1 MKGIVK
7 GKLKST
13 IVESNDEIIK
23 RLLKVMSVNLS
34 LALYVC
40 QKEIEA
46 TVKILLSDA
55 IKSQPEYSNLIYGDL
70 RYEFGLLN
78 AFARLDAI
86 LNMIVQS
93 VIVDIKNV
101 KVRSNG
107 FTGGLTINAVQTG
120 YGDILSLPESSF
132 LTEKGVQLDW
142 LEWLLLEGDSIII
155 ADYRFRRINTPRSR
169 TGGGLMVKGG
179 SWSVPSKFSGTIRN
193 NFITRAI
200 NDIQEPIE
208 KVVKKCLTSI

>member
-1 MKGIVK
+1 MKVAVK

-23 RLLKVMSVNLS
+23 RMLKVVSLNLS
-34 LALYVC
+34 LAMYVC
-40 QKEIEA
+40 QKEIEIA
-46 TVKILLSDA
+46 VKGLLSDA
-55 IKSQPEYSNLIYGDL
+55 IKAQPEYTNLIYGDL

-86 LNMIVQS
+86 LNTIIQS
-93 VIVDIKNV
+93 VQVEIKNIQ
-101 KVRSNG
+101 VRGSG
-107 FTGGLTINAVQTG
+107 FTGGLTINAVRSG
-120 YGDILSLPESSF
+120 YVDLLSLPESSF

-142 LEWLLLEGDSIII
+142 LEWLLLEGNDVII

-169 TGGGLMVKGG
+169 TGGGLMIKGG
-179 SWSVPSKFSGTIRN
+179 DWSVPSRFSGTVRN

-200 NDIQEPIE
+200 DDIQEPIK
-208 KVVKKCLTSI
+208 KVVKKCLISI